1 MHPNFC
7 NRRKLEIL
15 IVGVLDMSAES
26 EGQAKGLKF
35 SVTMFHF
42 CIELIFV
49 PYVIWSVFLRHS
61 FQMYIGIW

>member
-49 PYVIWSVFLRHS
+49 PYVI
-61 FQMYIGIW
+61 